1 VPAPLTERPSSGRFV
16 VRTSPALHAR
26 PAVEAAEQSVSM
38 NRRVVQKLAQRRLGG
53 NLFDVD

>member
-1 VPAPLTERPSSGRFV
+1 VPLTERPYSGRFV

-38 NRRVVQKLAQRRLGG
+38 NRRVVQKLAQRGHGG